1 METATF
7 TNGQLLLEIKVKPNC
22 SQGKKL
28 KLMRNINA
36 FLNFDARL

>member
-22 SQGKKL
+22 SQGKKIEVDE
-28 KLMRNINA
+28 KYKRVSE
-36 FLNFDARL
+36 F